1 MMTFATSTK
10 TQTMI
15 GFEEQTKPLTDWERN
30 HLLPVMVNGL
40 KTKVGQ
46 EKAIT
51 SSEIINALRRE
62 PYNYNVNGARIRKVI
77 NHIRIKGLVQNLVAT
92 SKGYYIE
99 TDRQAIDNYKQSLRD
114 RIASIEAVLN
124 SFEP

>member
-1 MMTFATSTK
+1 
-10 TQTMI
+10 MI

-30 HLLPVMVNGL
+30 HLLPIMVHGL

-51 SSEIINALRRE
+51 SSEIINALRRD
-62 PYNYNVNGARIRKVI
+62 PYNYKGKVNGARVRKVI

-99 TDRQAIDNYKQSLRD
+99 MDRAAIENYKQSLRD
-114 RIASIEAVLN
+114 RIASIQAVLN